1 MWASLSGLFVPFIT
15 RHVNHRLRVTADS
28 LPVCAERWKFLLS
41 HFRESHMSAIIQC
54 LGFTVE
60 PLGLIPYIG
69 ADADTPSWITDSEW
83 YSSRVTIAA
92 TGEIQILQRMIFP
105 FQDGPS
111 TQDLANLQAM
121 EYGNKRAGNTV

>member
-1 MWASLSGLFVPFIT
+1 
-15 RHVNHRLRVTADS
+15 
-28 LPVCAERWKFLLS
+28 
-41 HFRESHMSAIIQC
+41 MSAKIQC

-105 FQDGPS
+105 FQMVRAHK
-111 TQDLANLQAM
+111 TWRTF
-121 EYGNKRAGNTV
+121 KRWNTATNARATRSKESEKTDRMFWVVNWI